1 MKKQDVDWVSFDL
14 FGTLVHY
21 TPALWFIYMLRAGL
35 FLKKDRDIF
44 WKGVLSSTTTNLE
57 LANIIFRENNFS
69 IEVSELFER
78 YLMDEIN
85 SLRLFPDSAEVLTF
99 LRSKGYKIAVTS
111 NLALDF
117 GQPTLELLPIK
128 PDAIIFSYQV
138 GHRKPEPALFQ
149 ELLHQTGASPDRIL
163 HVGDKVR
170 NDYYAA
176 LEMGMRSI
184 LLDRKKEQVD
194 FSTHSIASLKTLE
207 YML

>member
-57 LANIIFRENNFS
+57 LASIIFRENNFS
-69 IEVSELFER
+69 FEVSELFKK

-85 SLRLFPDSAEVLTF
+85 SIRLFPDSAEVLTF
-99 LRSKGYKIAVTS
+99 LQSRGYKIAVTS

-128 PDAIIFSYQV
+128 PDAVIFSYQV

-149 ELLHQTGASPDRIL
+149 ELLSKTGAKPDHIL
-163 HVGDKVR
+163 HVGDKMR
-170 NDYYAA
+170 NDYQAA
-176 LEMGMRSI
+176 REVGIKSI

-194 FSTHSIASLKTLE
+194 FSIQSIATLKTLE
-207 YML
+207 LML